1 MVVWRRVLYRS
12 FRSSVGFAWYSSL
25 SERTTGRFSTNPRA
39 LRSRDWLGVLIFHTH
54 SSSDSSNREPPSS
67 TVLVVPLSRC
77 QSTSSEQ
84 QQLDTKPSAVG
95 CRCHTALGFVCVF
108 GCTTDHDPGRCSVSI
123 QASQGNRARMTTRPR
138 FIGGDQLAL
147 SVQHDRRALTERCQ
161 RRRATYRGCI
171 LR

>member
-1 MVVWRRVLYRS
+1 MVVWRRVLYWS
-12 FRSSVGFAWYSSL
+12 FRSSVGFARYSSL

-39 LRSRDWLGVLIFHTH
+39 LRSRNWLDVLVLHTH
-54 SSSDSSNREPPSS
+54 GGSDSSNREPPST

-77 QSTSSEQ
+77 QSTPSKQ

-108 GCTTDHDPGRCSVSI
+108 GCTTDHGSGRCSVSI
-123 QASQGNRARMTTRPR
+123 QASQGNRARMITRPR
-138 FIGGDQLAL
+138 FIGGDQLAP

-161 RRRATYRGCI
+161 KMRETYRGCI